1 MANSYQPWLQE
12 LELGSS
18 SQRFERC
25 TSEAPNLEAIS
36 QRMKWKYIGYVG
48 TDMFSASSFRGA
60 RTVIHYT
67 GLLNNKGCSECE
79 L

>member
-1 MANSYQPWLQE
+1 
-12 LELGSS
+12 
-18 SQRFERC
+18 
-25 TSEAPNLEAIS
+25 
-36 QRMKWKYIGYVG
+36 MKWKYIGYVG